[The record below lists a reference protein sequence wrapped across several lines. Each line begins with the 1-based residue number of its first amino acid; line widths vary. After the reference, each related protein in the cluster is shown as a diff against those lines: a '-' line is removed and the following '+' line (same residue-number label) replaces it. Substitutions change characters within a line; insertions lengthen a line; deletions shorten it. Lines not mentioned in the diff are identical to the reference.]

1 MKKKKRPGFMIFH
14 DDMVFLDVLCDED
27 AGKLLKA
34 MIRYSAT
41 DEDSDFESGM
51 LQMGWMICRT
61 MLDRDKQRYQEVCDN
76 NSYSAYCK
84 NADAR
89 GEVRMSKEAYC
100 AMKEQE
106 RTAEV
111 RAHACGTERVRI
123 VPTAT
128 TTPTSTATAIST
140 ANQRDLDKLRPYD
153 ATTFE
158 KVRNERMRMIPVC

>member
-1 MKKKKRPGFMIFH
+1 MKKKQRPGFMVFH
-14 DDMVFLDVLCDED
+14 DDMVFLEVMRDED

-34 MIRYSAT
+34 MLRYSAKG
-41 DEDSDFESGM
+41 EDSQFESDM

-100 AMKEQE
+100 AMREQE
-106 RTAEV
+106 RTAGV
-111 RAHACGTERVRI
+111 RAHANGTERVRI

-128 TTPTSTATAIST
+128 TTATTTPTSTSIATE
-140 ANQRDLDKLRPYD
+140 RDMDRFRPYD
-153 ATTFE
+153 AATFE
-158 KVRNERMRMIPVC
+158 KVRNERMHMIPVC